1 MTRRVCAWRCR
12 GWCPGTVPRAGV
24 GPVVRPDAGVGALEE
39 APAVLVVGPE
49 AAGRE
54 DAADEA
60 ALLPGGDAQVGLQL
74 ADVVAAEVQVGL
86 GASVLQGGLT
96 LMDRNVT
103 LGTSQKQAQTW
114 ASAVEANASAIK
126 RILILNFG

>member
-1 MTRRVCAWRCR
+1 MTRGVCAGRCR
-12 GWCPGTVPRAGV
+12 GGCPGAVPRARV
-24 GPVVRPDAGVGALEE
+24 GPVVRPGAGVGALEE

-60 ALLPGGDAQVGLQL
+60 ALLPSGDAQVGLQL
-74 ADVVAAEVQVGL
+74 PDVVAAEVQVGL
-86 GASVLQGGLT
+86 GAGVLQAGLT
-96 LMDRNVT
+96 LMASNVI

-114 ASAVEANASAIK
+114 ASAGQANASVIK
-126 RILILNFG
+126 RTFILDYG

>member
-1 MTRRVCAWRCR
+1 MTRRICAGRWR
-12 GWCPGTVPRAGV
+12 GGCPGAVPRAGV

-60 ALLPGGDAQVGLQL
+60 ALLPSGDAQVGLQL

-86 GASVLQGGLT
+86 GAGVLQASRAHSYGQQCDSWDKSKTGSDLGQCRGG
-96 LMDRNVT
+96 
-103 LGTSQKQAQTW
+103 
-114 ASAVEANASAIK
+114 
-126 RILILNFG
+126 

>member
-1 MTRRVCAWRCR
+1 MTRRACAGRCR
-12 GWCPGTVPRAGV
+12 GGCPGTVPRAGV
-24 GPVVRPDAGVGALEE
+24 GPVVRPGAGVGALEE

-60 ALLPGGDAQVGLQL
+60 ALLPSGDAQVGLQL

-86 GASVLQGGLT
+86 GAGVLQAGLT
-96 LMDRNVT
+96 LMARNVT
-103 LGTSQKQAQTW
+103 SRKERAQTW
-114 ASAVEANASAIK
+114 ASAAEANASVIK
-126 RILILNFG
+126 RTFILDFG

>member
-1 MTRRVCAWRCR
+1 MTRRACAGRCR
-12 GWCPGTVPRAGV
+12 GGCPGAVPRAGV

-39 APAVLVVGPE
+39 APAVLVVSPE

-60 ALLPGGDAQVGLQL
+60 ALLPSGDAQVGLQL

-86 GASVLQGGLT
+86 GAGVLQAGLN
-96 LMDRNVT
+96 LMASNVT
-103 LGTSQKQAQTW
+103 SGKERA
-114 ASAVEANASAIK
+114 
-126 RILILNFG
+126 